1 MTTEERSRLEVLDRA
16 LRSESVRE
24 NIRSIVVRV
33 REQLARRTDALMS
46 WKPFPLDVLATR
58 LPPEIRSAW
67 VFVLRAGADT
77 GAERHPNSHQRMMS
91 FEGSG
96 DLQTG
101 EQGNWQSNVL
111 VSNPDAPLERRWI
124 SIPTNVWHRPVI
136 SAETDWAVVSFHSVP
151 AEELIEERPDDSR
164 EAGTRQMKYL
174 RNEKEKLKR
183 KN

>member
-1 MTTEERSRLEVLDRA
+1 MTKAERSRLEVLDRA
-16 LRSESVRE
+16 LRSESVRKH
-24 NIRSIVVRV
+24 IRSVVARV

-46 WKPFPLDVLATR
+46 WEPFPLDVLATR

-77 GAERHPNSHQRMMS
+77 GAERHPNSHQHMIS

-101 EQGNWQSNVL
+101 EPGNWQSNVL
-111 VSNPDAPLERRWI
+111 ISDADASLEQRWI

-136 SAETDWAVVSFHSVP
+136 DAATDWVVVSFHTVP

-164 EAGTRQMKYL
+164 DAGTRQMKYL
-174 RNEKEKLKR
+174 GR
-183 KN
+183 

>member
-1 MTTEERSRLEVLDRA
+1 MTKAERSRLEVLDRA

-24 NIRSIVVRV
+24 HIRFIVVRV

-46 WKPFPLDVLATR
+46 WEPFPLDVLATR

-101 EQGNWQSNVL
+101 EPGNWQSNVL
-111 VSNPDAPLERRWI
+111 VSDPDASLERRWI
-124 SIPTNVWHRPVI
+124 SIPMNVWHRPVI
-136 SAETDWAVVSFHSVP
+136 NAETDWAVVSFHTVP
-151 AEELIEERPDDSR
+151 AEELIEERPDDGR
-164 EAGTRQMKYL
+164 EAGTRQKKYL
-174 RNEKEKLKR
+174 RK
-183 KN
+183 